1 MTESSPYPVDSI
13 DNHPDGYGDDDGTMP
28 TNVAD
33 LAGAVVGRKIVK
45 AEQTDFRPE
54 DFEGTENTYWSTYR
68 NGHGLVLTLDDGRR
82 VALVDTNDCC
92 AYTDLEEFFLDPAA
106 VDHVITG
113 VATTDGYT
121 KWHIFADFGDIMRLR
136 VSWSAGNPFY
146 YGYGFDIGVSN
157 VIDGEVVSE
166 QKEITS

>member
-1 MTESSPYPVDSI
+1 MGTELTKGPYP
-13 DNHPDGYGDDDGTMP
+13 PDTVGDDEDDGTMP

-45 AEQTDFRPE
+45 AEETEFRPE
-54 DFEGTENTYWSTYR
+54 DFDGTENTYWSSSYS

-82 VALVDTNDCC
+82 VALVNTSDCC
-92 AYTDLEEFFLDPAA
+92 AYTDLEEFLLHPEM

-121 KWHIFADFGDIMRLR
+121 RWHIFADMGDVMQLK
-136 VSWSAGNPFY
+136 VGWSSGNPFY

-157 VIDGEVVSE
+157 TIDGEIVQRE
-166 QKEITS
+166 LPAGE